1 MKKAREII
9 YLAFLLQLCCAG
21 LATQEEWK
29 FDTEPCQR
37 TVLKAELFEITVT
50 SIPAY
55 PESSVEIAKRSMAAA
70 KEQASSKSAS
80 LFKRWLEVM
89 EA

>member
-1 MKKAREII
+1 MSFGF
-9 YLAFLLQLCCAG
+9 Y
-21 LATQEEWK
+21 ATEENWN
-29 FDTEPCQR
+29 FDAEPYQR

-70 KEQASSKSAS
+70 KGQASSKSAS